1 MTQPIAYLNGHF
13 VSEHEAR
20 IPATDAGFVLGITIS
35 EQLRTFRGK
44 LFRMDDHW
52 RRLARSLDI
61 VGTTPV
67 DSLAELSFAAEQVA
81 KHNSTLLLPGDDLGL
96 VIAITPG
103 SFGSFARSAND
114 GPLTIIHSYPLPF
127 SRWAKTISTG
137 LALRIAP
144 NRQIPTDCWPA
155 ELKCRSRMHYHL
167 ADRWAEAQ
175 EPGARALL
183 LDSEGMVN
191 ETSAANIAIISKNR
205 LIHPPREKILPGV
218 SLQVTKE
225 LATARGY
232 ICEERP
238 IDPSELFTADE
249 IVATSTTF
257 CILPVTTVDGK
268 QIGMGK
274 PGSFFGEMSAAWSEL
289 TGVNLAAQAQRAL
302 LFVKR

>member
-1 MTQPIAYLNGHF
+1 MTEPIAYLNGHF
-13 VSEHEAR
+13 VSAREAV
-20 IPATDAGFVLGITIS
+20 IPATDAGFVMGITVS

-52 RRLARSLDI
+52 RRLARSLEI
-61 VGTTPV
+61 VGTTPT

-103 SFGSFARSAND
+103 SFGTFSRTAND
-114 GPLTIIHSYPLPF
+114 GPTTVIHSYPLPF
-127 SRWAKTISTG
+127 TRWASSIQNG

-144 NRQIPTDCWPA
+144 NQQTPTECWPA

-167 ADRWAEAQ
+167 ADRWAESQ

-183 LDSEGMVN
+183 LDSDGMVN
-191 ETSAANIAIISKNR
+191 ETSAANIAIFSRGR

-225 LATARGY
+225 LAVARGFV
-232 ICEERP
+232 CEERP
-238 IDPSELFTADE
+238 IDPSELFIAEE

-257 CILPVTTVDGK
+257 CILAITRVDGK
-268 QIGMGK
+268 QIGTGK
-274 PGSFFGEMSAAWSEL
+274 PGAFFGEMSAAWSDL
-289 TGVNLAAQAQRAL
+289 TGVNLAAQAQRAM
-302 LFVKR
+302 LFVKQ

>member
-1 MTQPIAYLNGHF
+1 MTEPIAYLNGHF
-13 VSEHEAR
+13 VSAHEAV
-20 IPATDAGFVLGITIS
+20 IPATDAGFVMGIAVS

-52 RRLARSLDI
+52 RRLARSLEI
-61 VGTTPV
+61 VGTTPP

-103 SFGSFARSAND
+103 SFGTFARAVSD
-114 GPLTIIHSYPLPF
+114 GPTTVIHSYPLPF
-127 SRWAKTISTG
+127 ARWASAIQKG
-137 LALRIAP
+137 LTLRIAP
-144 NRQIPTDCWPA
+144 VRQIPTECWPA

-167 ADRWAEAQ
+167 ADRWAEIQ

-183 LDSEGMVN
+183 LDTDGMVN
-191 ETSAANIAIISKNR
+191 ETSAANIALITKNR
-205 LIHPPREKILPGV
+205 MIHPPREKILPGV

-225 LATARGY
+225 LAAARGF

-238 IDPSELFTADE
+238 IDPSELFMADE

-257 CILPVTTVDGK
+257 CILAVTTIDGK
-268 QIGMGK
+268 KIGSGK
-274 PGSFFGEMSAAWSEL
+274 PGAFFGEMSAAWSDL
-289 TGVNLAAQAQRAL
+289 TGLNLAAQAQRAL
-302 LFVKR
+302 LFVKQ